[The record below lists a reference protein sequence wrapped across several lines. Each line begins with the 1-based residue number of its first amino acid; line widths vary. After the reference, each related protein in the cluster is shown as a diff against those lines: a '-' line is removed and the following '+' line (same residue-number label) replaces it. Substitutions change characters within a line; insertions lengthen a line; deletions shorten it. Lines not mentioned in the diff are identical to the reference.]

1 MCSTLFNCQR
11 VDDKDSA
18 AYFLRLEADEPR
30 FSLSCVWDHRVTVVL
45 GSRVARW
52 SLLHQAEEYVG
63 GPLRQ
68 NMPTSGGPPLHS
80 LPFTLFCFLVI
91 FSTKKKVSTSAT
103 IVCESWGLIWR
114 SRSTATP
121 ITFLIID
128 GTILKSRIILS
139 SILIFHQFH
148 PDQLFLYR
156 LSRSGLTLL
165 SLTLPLRSWELAPM
179 SR

>member
-1 MCSTLFNCQR
+1 MC
-11 VDDKDSA
+11 
-18 AYFLRLEADEPR
+18 
-30 FSLSCVWDHRVTVVL
+30 L
-45 GSRVARW
+45 GSQSHGRPRLSGRSVVVVASGRRICRW
-52 SLLHQAEEYVG
+52 AVASEYAHQWW
-63 GPLRQ
+63 
-68 NMPTSGGPPLHS
+68 PTTSQS
-80 LPFTLFCFLVI
+80 AFYFVLFPDPI
-91 FSTKKKVSTSAT
+91 STKKKVSTSAT

-148 PDQLFLYR
+148 PNQVFLYR
-156 LSRSGLTLL
+156 SSRSGLTLL
-165 SLTLPLRSWELAPM
+165 SLTLPLRSRELAPM